1 MASRPRASGD
11 PVAAAMLVAVVSIAV
26 PSLTGCVGYRAG
38 AGTLYAP
45 DVQTV
50 YVPMLESE
58 SFRRGLGERLTE
70 AVVREIE
77 LKTPYKVVASPNA
90 DSVLEVRL
98 RADARRTLAEDAFD
112 NPRLQENQLR
122 AEVLWTNRLRLATGP
137 PLATALPLDPSLT
150 GLVGISQATPL
161 IPEAGQ
167 SLVSQQQLAIVR
179 LAEQIVATMEEPW

>member
-1 MASRPRASGD
+1 MAKRPRVSAG
-11 PVAAAMLVAVVSIAV
+11 VALLLAAIAL
-26 PSLTGCVGYRAG
+26 PLPGCVGYRAG

-50 YVPMLESE
+50 YVPMIESV
-58 SFRRGLGERLTE
+58 SFRRDLGERLTE

-77 LKTPYKVVASPNA
+77 LKTPYKVVATPNA

-98 RADARRTLAEDAFD
+98 LADSRRTLAEDAFD
-112 NPRLQENQLR
+112 NPRVQENQLR
-122 AEVLWTNRLRLATGP
+122 AEVLWTNRRRMMAP
-137 PLATALPLDPSLT
+137 PVATALPLDPNLT

-167 SLVSQQQLAIVR
+167 TIVSQQQLAIAR

>member
-1 MASRPRASGD
+1 MAKRPPAKRLIAL
-11 PVAAAMLVAVVSIAV
+11 LVA
-26 PSLTGCVGYRAG
+26 SLLWPTVGCVGYRAG

-50 YVPMLESE
+50 YVPMIESE
-58 SFRRGLGERLTE
+58 SFRRDLGERLTE

-77 LKTPYKVVASPNA
+77 LKTPYKVVATPNA
-90 DSVLEVRL
+90 DSVLEVVL
-98 RADARRTLAEDAFD
+98 RADSRRTLAEDAFD
-112 NPRLQENQLR
+112 NPRVQENQLR
-122 AEVLWTNRLRLATGP
+122 AEVLWTNRRRMAMAPPVAT
-137 PLATALPLDPSLT
+137 TLPIDPAFG

-167 SLVSQQQLAIVR
+167 TIASQQQLAIVR